1 MHIPPIN
8 KLDPQQQAF
17 LDKVSTYVD
26 GSSSSFR
33 NQWIQGFAG
42 SGKSV
47 LLAYA
52 AKTILTKKPNSRI
65 LAVVFTQS
73 LVEMFKADFKNLG
86 LGGKVTI
93 DTFYGFMKGGV
104 HYDYILCDEV
114 QDLTPRVI
122 REMNARSSNVIVAG
136 DSNQS
141 IYESDPRWREATVT
155 PSEIGR
161 LINGDPY
168 ELGVIHRLSRSI
180 IDAVQRFLP
189 RMNIFSSK
197 RDMTKEDTQI
207 RLCEAPSEAKEVKY
221 IMEQATKAVNV
232 GDSTAILIPTAPK
245 IIKFVNQA
253 LRDAGK
259 PEWIETTNNW
269 GRVDFGAMNLH
280 LRKNGIKMLYVG
292 NGYGSFDEND
302 HRIIIMTF
310 HSAKGLDFENVFI
323 PYANASMYICPNDSL
338 AKTLFM
344 VAMTRTR
351 KNLYITYN
359 GYPSDYLDAFKS
371 NCSHIDITS
380 TIQTPQT
387 GGSNEWGF

>member
-8 KLDPQQQAF
+8 KLDQKQQAF
-17 LDKVSTYVD
+17 LDKVSAFVD
-26 GSSSSFR
+26 NSSSSFR

-42 SGKSV
+42 YGKSV

-52 AKTILTKKPNSRI
+52 AKTILAKKPGSRI
-65 LAVVFTQS
+65 LVVVFTKS
-73 LVEMFKADFKNLG
+73 LVEMFKADFKELG
-86 LGGKVTI
+86 LLSKVTI
-93 DTFYGFMKGGV
+93 DTYYGFMNGAS

-114 QDLTPRVI
+114 QDLIPRVI
-122 REMNARSSNVIVAG
+122 REMNARGSNIIVAG

-141 IYESDPRWREATVT
+141 IFDSDPRWREATVT

-168 ELGVIHRLSRSI
+168 ELAIIHRLSRSI

-207 RLCEAPSEAKEVKY
+207 RLCEASSETKEGKY
-221 IMEQATKAVNV
+221 IMEQATKAFNL
-232 GDSTAILIPTAPK
+232 GDSTAVLIPTAPK
-245 IIKFVNQA
+245 IIQFVNQA

-259 PEWIETTNNW
+259 PEWVESTNNW
-269 GRVDFGAMNLH
+269 GRVDYGSMNSH
-280 LRKNGIKMLYVG
+280 LRRNGIKMQYVG

-323 PYANASMYICPNDSL
+323 PYANASMYISPNESL

-371 NCSHIDITS
+371 NCSQIDISS
-380 TIQTPQT
+380 TIQTPQS
-387 GGSNEWGF
+387 GGNNTWGF